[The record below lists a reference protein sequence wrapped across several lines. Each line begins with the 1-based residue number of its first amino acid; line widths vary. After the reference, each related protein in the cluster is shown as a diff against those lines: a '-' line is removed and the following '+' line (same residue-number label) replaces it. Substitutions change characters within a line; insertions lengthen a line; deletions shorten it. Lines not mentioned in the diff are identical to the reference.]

1 MNPAWRVAFYTLG
14 CKVNQSDTAAMEAM
28 FRAAGHSIV
37 PAEEAADVYVIN
49 TCVVTNVGQ
58 KKSRQMIRRLVREHP
73 AALVV
78 VTGCYPQTAAEEV
91 RQIPGVGL
99 IVGNQHRPQLLALV
113 AAAKAGGQPVSAVD
127 KITQAREF
135 EDLPIA
141 ALSSRTRAFL
151 KIQEGCQQYCSY
163 CIIPYARGPYR
174 SRPLDS
180 IRREVEKLA
189 AAGFQE
195 IVLLGIH
202 LGAYGRDLPGVTL
215 LDAVKTALSV
225 PNFARLRLGSL
236 ESVEVEAGLLELMRD
251 EPRLCRHLHLPLQ
264 AADDSV
270 LQRMNRPYQAADFD
284 RLLAAAHRLVPGLA
298 VTTDVIVGFPGETDE
313 QFERAR
319 QTIAAWPL
327 AGLHVFPYSPR
338 QGTPA
343 AAWPEQVPEAVKKA
357 RAHAL
362 SEVDRQLRARFHQS
376 LVGTTQRV
384 LFETQGA
391 DGLIEG
397 LTDNYVRVMAV
408 GDEACLGRLVDVAI
422 QSANA
427 EFAFGVISQQ

>member
-1 MNPAWRVAFYTLG
+1 MKQVWRVAFYTLG
-14 CKVNQSDTAAMEAM
+14 CKVNQSDTATMEAL
-28 FRAAGHSIV
+28 FRVAGHAVV
-37 PAEEAADVYVIN
+37 PLEDAADVYVIN

-73 AALVV
+73 GALVV

-91 RQIPGVGL
+91 SRIPGVGL
-99 IVGNQHRPQLLALV
+99 IVGNQHREQLVALV
-113 AAAKAGGQPVSAVD
+113 EAAKGGADQVSAVSN
-127 KITQAREF
+127 IAQARDF

-151 KIQEGCQQYCSY
+151 KIQEGCQQFCSY

-189 AAGFQE
+189 DAGLLE
-195 IVLLGIH
+195 VVLLGIH
-202 LGAYGRDLPGVTL
+202 LGAYGRDLAGVSL

-225 PNFARLRLGSL
+225 PGFPRLRLGSL
-236 ESVEVEAGLLELMRD
+236 ESVEVERELLQLMRS
-251 EPRLCRHLHLPLQ
+251 EPRFCRHLHLPLQ
-264 AADDSV
+264 AAEDTV
-270 LQRMNRPYQAADFD
+270 LAGMNRPYKVADFS
-284 RLLAAAHRLVPGLA
+284 RLLAEAHRLVPQLA
-298 VTTDVIVGFPGETDE
+298 ITTDVIVGFPGETDA
-313 QFERAR
+313 QFEQAM
-319 QTIAAWPL
+319 QMIAAWPL

-343 AAWPEQVPEAVKKA
+343 ATWPDQVPEPVKRE
-357 RAHAL
+357 RAQAL
-362 SEVDRQLRARFHQS
+362 AAIDRQLRERFQQS

-384 LFETQGA
+384 LFEMQRA

-397 LTDNYVRVMAV
+397 LTDNYVRVLAV
-408 GDEACLGRLVDVAI
+408 GGSELLGQLAAVTI

-427 EFAFGVISQQ
+427 DFALGTLAL